1 MNSLWNNIFRSKS
14 DEESLAGFIAKV
26 PVFTE
31 LEKRDL
37 NYLETLIHVRNYH
50 SQETVF
56 EQGDPGSGMYII
68 RSGHVVI
75 FTRDNQDAEEE
86 LAILGPGDFFGETT
100 LASPAPRTVSARTA
114 EGTELLGLFRS
125 DLLATAIKHPEIANR
140 ILFGLTKVISERLQ
154 TATLEIRGLQRKLTE
169 QQH

>member
-1 MNSLWNNIFRSKS
+1 MNSLWNNIFRSKI

-37 NYLETLIHVRNYH
+37 YYLENLIHVRSYR

-68 RSGHVVI
+68 RSGRVMI
-75 FTRDNQDAEEE
+75 FTRDNHDAEEE
-86 LAILGPGDFFGETT
+86 LAVLGPGDFFGETT

-114 EGTELLGLFRS
+114 ENTELLGLFRS
-125 DLLATAIKHPEIANR
+125 DLLATATKHPDIANR
-140 ILFGLTKVISERLQ
+140 ILLGLTKMISERLQ
-154 TATLEIRGLQRKLTE
+154 AATLEIRRLQYRPDNQE
-169 QQH
+169 S